1 MVPDERCWNW
11 SPLTYNMD
19 RSPTSFATPRSQ
31 WYAFLGEHILRADRH
46 ATQPKRE
53 LLLLHWTESVFHC
66 HVNSYLLAIGRNHWK
81 QLIKAKLAAI
91 EFWKHFAGWSHEP
104 ERTGICWVFKKHLLQ
119 KFTRIFCIIFSFFN
133 WSSEYE
139 RMNRRVKVKAQN
151 VTWLSKIW
159 FIWFLSPRLKSLFS
173 CLGNKITNMGLQC
186 YSNITGKW
194 RPLDVSRALPQNWW
208 CDLWFICTA
217 NCQLKYITKIIPYIW
232 NIYRQK
238 SHIAQMKWPSEAN
251 SWSVILY
258 T

>member
-19 RSPTSFATPRSQ
+19 RSPTSFATPCSQ

-119 KFTRIFCIIFSFFN
+119 KFTRIFCIIFSFLIGLLN
-133 WSSEYE
+133 MSVWIGGS
-139 RMNRRVKVKAQN
+139 
-151 VTWLSKIW
+151 
-159 FIWFLSPRLKSLFS
+159 RLKPKMLHDWAKFDLFDFS
-173 CLGNKITNMGLQC
+173 
-186 YSNITGKW
+186 
-194 RPLDVSRALPQNWW
+194 PLD
-208 CDLWFICTA
+208 
-217 NCQLKYITKIIPYIW
+217 
-232 NIYRQK
+232 
-238 SHIAQMKWPSEAN
+238 
-251 SWSVILY
+251 
-258 T
+258 